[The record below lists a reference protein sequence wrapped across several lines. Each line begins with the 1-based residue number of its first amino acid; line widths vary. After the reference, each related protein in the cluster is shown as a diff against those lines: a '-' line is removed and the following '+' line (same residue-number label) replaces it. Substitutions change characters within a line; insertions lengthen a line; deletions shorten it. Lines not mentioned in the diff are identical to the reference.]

1 MQAMKYECSQ
11 SISHAEMEFVSELPS
26 LSSSSAA
33 DLTRMRLNIN
43 TDADSITAGAQTDLS
58 CHVTKPIV
66 SSWPGYYL
74 RLRVTPPPSY
84 KRIGMDMEVRVK
96 CSARSAKAGSTLSWR
111 SNIQLS
117 WW

>member
-1 MQAMKYECSQ
+1 MQATKYEHSQ

-26 LSSSSAA
+26 LSSSSAV

-66 SSWPGYYL
+66 SFWPGYYL
-74 RLRVTPPPSY
+74 RLRVTPPPPLTS
-84 KRIGMDMEVRVK
+84 GL
-96 CSARSAKAGSTLSWR
+96 GSTR
-111 SNIQLS
+111 R
-117 WW
+117 